1 MNDLE
6 NEFNLPST
14 EVKTKEEAEYDAD
27 AELAREKIVG
37 ALNIASEA
45 LAKCA
50 KLAEQTESARLF
62 EVTGQL
68 VKEVLQSSE
77 AIMTY
82 HERKKLNSLG
92 NETPEEEKGEEVF
105 IGSTKDILRRIKEA
119 EAGIIDIQP
128 EPVLEPKK

>member
-1 MNDLE
+1 MDEIE
-6 NEFNLPST
+6 NVFNLPST
-14 EVKTKEEAEYDAD
+14 EVKTQEEVEYDED
-27 AELAREKIVG
+27 TKLAREKIVG
-37 ALNIASEA
+37 ALNTASDA

-50 KLAEQTESARLF
+50 KLADQTESARLF

-68 VKEVLQSSE
+68 VKEVLQSAE

-92 NETPEEEKGEEVF
+92 SELPEEKEKEDF
-105 IGSTKDILRRIKEA
+105 AIGSTRDILRRIKEA

-128 EPVLEPKK
+128 LPVTETEK